1 MKEFVNKYRNWII
14 AIIVILGIMV
24 IRECTNKQVIGYYQS
39 KVQDQKEMIQ
49 QQQKQIDQLT
59 ESCDNWYQLVEDL
72 KNDSIE

>member
-39 KVQDQKEMIQ
+39 KV
-49 QQQKQIDQLT
+49 
-59 ESCDNWYQLVEDL
+59 
-72 KNDSIE
+72 